1 MNGALAAKV
10 TMRVLFAVIR
20 PLSNINSS
28 NNPTTH
34 LTSLSQVIMYF
45 QMIKKT
51 LVIKSWNLFPCFYEV
66 ANKLFTTYIFK
77 AQNLAS
83 TLFRRNC
90 FYAEWILIISW
101 SLSIIDHEAPDEN
114 FRIES
119 QQNAAFLSM
128 ACLRQIRQSKI
139 LISWFVNS
147 GLTFCLLYF
156 RHLFGIV
163 FGR

>member
-51 LVIKSWNLFPCFYEV
+51 LVIKS
-66 ANKLFTTYIFK
+66 
-77 AQNLAS
+77 
-83 TLFRRNC
+83 
-90 FYAEWILIISW
+90 
-101 SLSIIDHEAPDEN
+101 
-114 FRIES
+114 
-119 QQNAAFLSM
+119 
-128 ACLRQIRQSKI
+128 
-139 LISWFVNS
+139 
-147 GLTFCLLYF
+147 
-156 RHLFGIV
+156 
-163 FGR
+163 